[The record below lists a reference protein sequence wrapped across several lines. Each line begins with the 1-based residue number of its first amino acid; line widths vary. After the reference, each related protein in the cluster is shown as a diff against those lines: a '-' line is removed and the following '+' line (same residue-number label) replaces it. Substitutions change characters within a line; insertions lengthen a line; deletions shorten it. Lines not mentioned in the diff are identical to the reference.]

1 MRVRGQPS
9 PHAEVGLALPPAGM
23 GYSGYGKVDPPAQ
36 GPTGCK
42 WQRQDMSPAGW
53 PVTSGLSW
61 SLSSGASSHEP
72 VYPLIYTHT
81 TSSKTLLRAWYGL
94 TAHLP

>member
-1 MRVRGQPS
+1 
-9 PHAEVGLALPPAGM
+9 
-23 GYSGYGKVDPPAQ
+23 
-36 GPTGCK
+36 
-42 WQRQDMSPAGW
+42 MSPEGW

-94 TAHLP
+94 TARLP